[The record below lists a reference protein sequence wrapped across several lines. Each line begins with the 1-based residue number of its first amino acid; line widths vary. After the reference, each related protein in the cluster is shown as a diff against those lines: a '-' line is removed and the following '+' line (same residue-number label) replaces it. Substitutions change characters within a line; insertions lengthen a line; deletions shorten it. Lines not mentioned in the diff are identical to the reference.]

1 MAAIINIS
9 NPQIQFCPRVTQY
22 MQQKIEKSK
31 LHRVISTGTM
41 DIDLRFYAR
50 IELVV
55 VSVEIGWYM
64 RV

>member
-1 MAAIINIS
+1 
-9 NPQIQFCPRVTQY
+9 
-22 MQQKIEKSK
+22 MQQKIEKAK

-41 DIDLRFYAR
+41 EHRFEVAR

-55 VSVEIGWYM
+55 VSVEIGWYR

>member
-1 MAAIINIS
+1 MRYGI
-9 NPQIQFCPRVTQY
+9 
-22 MQQKIEKSK
+22 QKIENAK

-41 DIDLRFYAR
+41 SIDLRFYAR

-55 VSVEIGWYM
+55 VSVEIEWYM